1 MGRFVASG
9 GQELVT
15 DASPSFLGQMVL
27 KPNPEAFSRYVGID
41 QLVLLRGGRTL
52 IKKITGLH
60 TGFPSFLFFYP
71 LILTPSWITFPNK
84 LSTHKP
90 VGEPR
95 RRHWVLEV
103 ALEGNLRMTCG
114 NCQSPLGFRSTMSLG
129 PSPVAGQ
136 VQKDR
141 TALCAGCGSQPA
153 WGWE

>member
-9 GQELVT
+9 GQEMVT

-27 KPNPEAFSRYVGID
+27 KPNPEALSRYIGID
-41 QLVLLRGGRTL
+41 QLVLLRGDQTL
-52 IKKITGLH
+52 TKKITGLY

-71 LILTPSWITFPNK
+71 FILPPSWITFPNT
-84 LSTHKP
+84 LSTHKA

-95 RRHWVLEV
+95 RRHWVLDV

-114 NCQSPLGFRSTMSLG
+114 NCQSPVIFGSTTSLG
-129 PSPVAGQ
+129 PSPVANQ

-141 TALCAGCGSQPA
+141 TELCAGCGRQPA
-153 WGWE
+153 WG